1 MKWRIS
7 YGFWS
12 WKLINYAKVIMF
24 KEMYSGLVFWL
35 LLKNFIFY
43 GKCHDWLLNLT
54 KFRIIWSSWNSGLCL
69 NVSTFKSCFYSYI
82 CESSLCAPVNVSVA
96 CTNHPR
102 FVYRNRRLIYH
113 WASTVIIFMFTISIF
128 HGKWNHSL
136 KMHSKALKEL
146 CRLCCNSVSTQKQKR
161 SAHSRV
167 RKAVTYKDLIM
178 ICYGIVDI
186 SNDNLFHSTLD
197 PWNCYFQT

>member
-82 CESSLCAPVNVSVA
+82 CESSLCAPVNVSPVPA
-96 CTNHPR
+96 ILGLFTETGGWFIIEPVQSSFSCLQYQFFMASEIIPWKC
-102 FVYRNRRLIYH
+102 IPKH
-113 WASTVIIFMFTISIF
+113 WRSCAGYAVIQFPLKSKNVMHIPEW
-128 HGKWNHSL
+128 GKL
-136 KMHSKALKEL
+136 
-146 CRLCCNSVSTQKQKR
+146 
-161 SAHSRV
+161 
-167 RKAVTYKDLIM
+167 
-178 ICYGIVDI
+178 
-186 SNDNLFHSTLD
+186 
-197 PWNCYFQT
+197 